1 MPAITFSQ
9 CLCGMELKILYL
21 VDERKQFYTC
31 TGCRQTLEVTGTVLS
46 MYTCP
51 ATSFGRERNWVPIPT
66 DSLRDS
72 P

>member
-1 MPAITFSQ
+1 
-9 CLCGMELKILYL
+9 MELKILYL